1 LAIPWSRSEP
11 GAERTMNDPN
21 RFYRITALWVIS
33 ETFVG
38 GVLHAVRMPLTGI
51 VLAGLAV
58 FWMCLLRH
66 QTGRAESILRAL
78 VLVMIFKMLLSPH
91 APLGAFLSVGL
102 QGLAGYLVFRFVP
115 GFRVGAYALALFAYV
130 QSALMRVVTL
140 TVIFGMGFWE
150 AVDVFVAQ
158 ILAPTGV
165 EPGVSWAGVLVAA
178 YLALYV
184 GGGVVAGYLC
194 ARIPQWYE
202 PLAPTP
208 EGAVPEEVERP
219 EVAGRRRPR
228 WLVPL
233 GGAAL
238 LIGVSFVPILPDG
251 FRAMLLRGGIILLV
265 WFTVVAPLLRIVLFR
280 WLRKRGSRLSGEI
293 QAIAALLPE
302 AERIVVRAW
311 RQSAAPA
318 SEGRRRW
325 IWAPGGVARLSRFLQ
340 LTVRYS
346 L

>member
-1 LAIPWSRSEP
+1 
-11 GAERTMNDPN
+11 MNDPN

-38 GVLHAVRMPLTGI
+38 GILHAVRMPLTGI

-91 APLGAFLSVGL
+91 APIGAFLSVGL
-102 QGLAGYLVFRFVP
+102 QGLAGYLVFRFIP
-115 GFRVGAYALALFAYV
+115 RFSVGAYTLALFAYL
-130 QSALMRVVTL
+130 QSAFMRLVTL
-140 TVIFGMGFWE
+140 TVIFGMGFWD

-165 EPGVSWAGVLVAA
+165 EPGVSWAGVLVGM
-178 YLALYV
+178 YLTLYLM
-184 GGGVVAGYLC
+184 GGVVAGHLC
-194 ARIPQWYE
+194 ARIPRWYE

-208 EGAVPEEVERP
+208 EVDADAEVDPPESP
-219 EVAGRRRPR
+219 TRRRPR

-233 GGAAL
+233 GGAAV
-238 LIGVSFVPILPDG
+238 LIGVSFIPVLPTG
-251 FRAMLLRGGIILLV
+251 FRGMLLRGGVILLV
-265 WFTVVAPLLRIVLFR
+265 WFTVVAPVLRWVLFR
-280 WLRKRGSRLSGEI
+280 WLRKRGSRLTQEI

-311 RQSAAPA
+311 RQSAVQEVGGPQRGWLAP
-318 SEGRRRW
+318 S
-325 IWAPGGVARLSRFLQ
+325 GVARLSRFLQ